1 MVTGRLNI
9 AVAKIPG
16 WTACWID
23 TSKLPVAADRGSRY
37 SLRRL
42 NRAFAVSSRVEE
54 RRA

>member
-23 TSKLPVAADRGSRY
+23 TSNFLLQPTAARVARCGG
-37 SLRRL
+37 
-42 NRAFAVSSRVEE
+42 
-54 RRA
+54 